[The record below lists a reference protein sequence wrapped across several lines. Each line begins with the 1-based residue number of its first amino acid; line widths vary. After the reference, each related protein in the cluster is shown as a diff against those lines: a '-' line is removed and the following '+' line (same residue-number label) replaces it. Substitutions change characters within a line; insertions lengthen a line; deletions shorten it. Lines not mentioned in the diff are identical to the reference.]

1 MPRGQN
7 SLPSYKRRRIRAS
20 SATNTRSLPASSVSH
35 RKQIPAS
42 EKSTRFLANK
52 RKRRKRNERGREEE
66 KEKGTK
72 WRRNCDRDGK
82 KASVGKR
89 AVAVIVVFPR
99 GKVSGRR
106 KYETSVYILPEY
118 KTSRPLARSA
128 WTRKPLKLGCGRHRV
143 EKRR

>member
-1 MPRGQN
+1 M
-7 SLPSYKRRRIRAS
+7 
-20 SATNTRSLPASSVSH
+20 SH

-42 EKSTRFLANK
+42 ENRLDFWLVEKGK
-52 RKRRKRNERGREEE
+52 GKERGEKKKKKEQNGEKLRAGRE
-66 KEKGTK
+66 
-72 WRRNCDRDGK
+72 
-82 KASVGKR
+82 ASVSKR

-128 WTRKPLKLGCGRHRV
+128 
-143 EKRR
+143 

>member
-1 MPRGQN
+1 M
-7 SLPSYKRRRIRAS
+7 
-20 SATNTRSLPASSVSH
+20 
-35 RKQIPAS
+35 
-42 EKSTRFLANK
+42 E
-52 RKRRKRNERGREEE
+52 
-66 KEKGTK
+66 
-72 WRRNCDRDGK
+72 RNCDRDGK

-128 WTRKPLKLGCGRHRV
+128 
-143 EKRR
+143 